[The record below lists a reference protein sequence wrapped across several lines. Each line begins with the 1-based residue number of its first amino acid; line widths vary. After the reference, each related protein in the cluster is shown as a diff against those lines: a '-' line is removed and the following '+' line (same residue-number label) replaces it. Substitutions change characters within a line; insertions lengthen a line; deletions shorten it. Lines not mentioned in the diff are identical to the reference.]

1 MNFISIKK
9 LRLFNFLIIAYFSF
23 LHIQYVLQLKWTIIG
38 VFQELLTIPFMLV
51 LILSL
56 GYSSYLV
63 FKSKTK
69 DLLFVLSTLGLLIC
83 FILILESFL
92 I

>member
-23 LHIQYVLQLKWTIIG
+23 LHIQYVLQLKWIIIE

-56 GYSSYLV
+56 GYSTCLV
-63 FKSKTK
+63 FKSKAK
-69 DLLFVLSTLGLLIC
+69 DFLFILSTIGLLIC

-92 I
+92 N